1 MNDYFNLFI
10 KNNEETLEKLY
21 HVVLKTHIDI
31 DKYGFWIDKENI
43 QYEFKK
49 NAENIKNT
57 KITLINNLERAK
69 YNEQGTDNAFL
80 IYKLKSGN
88 KYIELHY
95 HSLYKKDCY
104 LESIFL
110 HDKKKNK
117 VLVLKENSISIIT
130 LDKKHNETKVNL
142 VIKDSNNYGFESK
155 ETNWINEN
163 NLYVLLGDRQNH
175 LYEADQ
181 LNWEFTEKNIDLLLN
196 YFILGK
202 NEELVKSTAD
212 MFFLERDI
220 EVKNNFEEYKFDFFN
235 IDMKKVFFDK
245 KMVLKNE

>member
-21 HVVLKTHIDI
+21 HAALKTHIDI

-43 QYEFKK
+43 QYRFKLNTEKLK
-49 NAENIKNT
+49 NSKISISVKLDERKEGKEIK
-57 KITLINNLERAK
+57 
-69 YNEQGTDNAFL
+69 DNAYL

-88 KYIELHY
+88 KFVELHY
-95 HSLYKKDCY
+95 HSLFKKECC

-117 VLVLKENSISIIT
+117 VLVLKEQSISIIV
-130 LDKKHNETKVNL
+130 LDKKHNETKVKL

-155 ETNWINEN
+155 ETNWTNEN
-163 NLYVLLGDRQNH
+163 NFYVLLGDNQNH
-175 LYEADQ
+175 LYEADI
-181 LNWEFTEKNIDLLLN
+181 LNWDFTSKNIELLLN

-202 NEELVKSTAD
+202 NEELLKNTAD
-212 MFFLERDI
+212 IFFLERDI
-220 EVKNNFEEYKFDFFN
+220 EVEDNFENYKFDFFN